1 MRSFGGTDT
10 SASRL
15 IAVIVGRI
23 IMDNTITAG
32 STPGPLKFVENNGN
46 QPNCSCSQLQ
56 YGRIKG
62 ISTKIPHKPYT
73 TLGTAASSSIMFLSS
88 SSRRSGSFSQRG

>member
-1 MRSFGGTDT
+1 MVSHLVAPSPYAAIRNFGGTDT

-23 IMDNTITAG
+23 MMDNTNTAG
-32 STPGPLKFVENNGN
+32 SIPGPLKVVQNSGN

-56 YGRIKG
+56 AGRIKG
-62 ISTKIPHKPYT
+62 ITTNRPHKP
-73 TLGTAASSSIMFLSS
+73 
-88 SSRRSGSFSQRG
+88 